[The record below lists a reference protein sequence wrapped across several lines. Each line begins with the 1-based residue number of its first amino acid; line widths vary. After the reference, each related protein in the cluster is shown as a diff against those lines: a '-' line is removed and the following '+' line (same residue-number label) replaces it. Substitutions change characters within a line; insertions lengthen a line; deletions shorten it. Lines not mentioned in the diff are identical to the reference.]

1 MVKTR
6 LHWLVNIIFIS
17 FVLLLAGSCSE
28 NRTEFYSP
36 AEFEQN
42 NSICFIWSTDYYGII
57 PRLIA
62 SITQK
67 DKVTIFLGNDR
78 KNTEDILTTLKK
90 YHCKTENIQFLQ
102 LNGNYRNIWI
112 RDYGPLYLVN
122 RMGEEKLLQFRYF
135 WSDPGFITD
144 FASVVHLQVVK
155 STYNSTGGSR
165 EVNGRGTMILCEAH
179 ELDVNNPKSRQE
191 IENEMIRE
199 FGLKKVIWLKKGIPQ
214 DDSFL
219 SGPLYDQVFPKGVNG
234 HVDEFCR
241 FAGPRTILI
250 SNVTEAEAGLNP
262 IYREAK
268 KRLDENFEILK
279 NSTDQDG
286 KKFKII
292 KVPIAPL
299 LISDRRLGP
308 EKRLVASVTS
318 YMNFIISNSCIIL
331 PSYVS
336 ANSEN
341 TKLVTKEENVVN
353 IFQKAFPKREIIRMR
368 ADTINYYS
376 GGFHCISI
384 QEPKPP
390 AR

>member
-1 MVKTR
+1 M
-6 LHWLVNIIFIS
+6 LF
-17 FVLLLAGSCSE
+17 AGSCSE
-28 NRTEFYSP
+28 NKTEFYSP
-36 AEFEQN
+36 AEYEQN

-62 SITQK
+62 SITPK
-67 DKVTIFLGNDR
+67 DKVTIFLGNGQ
-78 KNTEDILTTLKK
+78 KNTEDILNILKK
-90 YHCKTENIQFLQ
+90 YQCKTENIKFIQ
-102 LNGNYRNIWI
+102 LNGNYPNIWI

-122 RMGEEKLLQFRYF
+122 RKGEEKLLQFRYF

-144 FASVVHLQVVK
+144 FASVMHLPVVK
-155 STYNSTGGSR
+155 STFNSTGGSR
-165 EVNGRGTMILCEAH
+165 ELNGKGTMILCEAH

-191 IENEMIRE
+191 IENEMISK
-199 FGLKKVIWLKKGIPQ
+199 FGLKKIIWLKRGIPQ

-241 FAGPRTILI
+241 FASPRTIMI
-250 SNVTEAEAGLNP
+250 SSVTEAEAGSNP

-268 KRLDENFEILK
+268 NRLDENFEILK
-279 NSTDQDG
+279 DATDQDG

-299 LISDRRLGP
+299 LISDRRSGP
-308 EKRLVASVTS
+308 EKKLVASVTS
-318 YMNFIISNSCIIL
+318 YMNFIISNSCVIL
-331 PSYVS
+331 PSYFS
-336 ANSEN
+336 EDSEN
-341 TKLVTKEENVVN
+341 KALAAKEEDVVN

-368 ADTINYYS
+368 ADTLNYYS

-384 QEPKPP
+384 QEPKTP